1 VAKSADLRFL
11 REVLLFKDLAE
22 EEDAAVWARLEER
35 RLRRGDVLFREGDKG
50 KELFII
56 RSGTVIV
63 SKHVKGRVEQ
73 VLARLGAGDF
83 FGEMSLFDDQP
94 RSATIQA
101 ETETII
107 YGLDRSGL
115 DHLIEQNPRAATAFF
130 TQVVLVLTKRLRD
143 SSALVAEV
151 TRWGLEATG
160 LDAERPATGGH

>member
-1 VAKSADLRFL
+1 VAKSADFKFL
-11 REVLLFKDLAE
+11 REVLLFKDVAE
-22 EEDAAVWARLEER
+22 EEEAAVWARLEER
-35 RLRRGDVLFREGDKG
+35 RLRRGDVLFREGDAG
-50 KELFII
+50 KELFFI

-73 VLARLGAGDF
+73 VLARLGPGDF

-101 ETETII
+101 ESETVM
-107 YGLDRSGL
+107 YGLDRSNL

-130 TQVVLVLTKRLRD
+130 TQVVLVLIKRLRD
-143 SSALVAEV
+143 SSELVAEV

-160 LDAERPATGGH
+160 LDVERPVTGGR

>member
-1 VAKSADLRFL
+1 MAKSADSRFL
-11 REVLLFKDLAE
+11 RDVLLFKDIAE
-22 EEDAAVWARLEER
+22 DEEAAVWARLEER
-35 RLRRGDVLFREGDKG
+35 RLRRGDVLFREGEKG

-56 RSGTVIV
+56 RSGAVIV

-73 VLARLGAGDF
+73 VLARLGPGDF

-101 ETETII
+101 ETETIM
-107 YGLDRSGL
+107 YGLDRSSL

-130 TQVVLVLTKRLRD
+130 TQVVLVLVKRLRD
-143 SSALVAEV
+143 SSDLVAEV

-160 LDAERPATGGH
+160 LDVERPATGGY

>member
-1 VAKSADLRFL
+1 VAKSADFRFL
-11 REVLLFKDLAE
+11 REVLLFKDIAE
-22 EEDAAVWARLEER
+22 DEEAAVWARLEER
-35 RLRRGDVLFREGDKG
+35 RLRRGDVLFREGEKG

-56 RSGTVIV
+56 RSGAVIV

-73 VLARLGAGDF
+73 VLARLGPGDF

-101 ETETII
+101 ETETIM
-107 YGLDRSGL
+107 YGLDRSSL

-130 TQVVLVLTKRLRD
+130 TQVVLVLVKRLRD
-143 SSALVAEV
+143 SSDLVAEV

-160 LDAERPATGGH
+160 LDVERPATGGY

>member
-1 VAKSADLRFL
+1 VAKSADFKFL
-11 REVLLFKDLAE
+11 REVLLFKDIAAE
-22 EEDAAVWARLEER
+22 EEAAVWARLEER
-35 RLRRGDVLFREGDKG
+35 RLRRGEVLFREGDAG
-50 KELFII
+50 KELFFI

-73 VLARLGAGDF
+73 VLARLGPGDF

-101 ETETII
+101 ESETVM
-107 YGLDRSGL
+107 YGLDRSNL

-130 TQVVLVLTKRLRD
+130 TQVVLVLVKRLRD
-143 SSALVAEV
+143 SSDLVAEV

-160 LDAERPATGGH
+160 LDVERPATGGR

>member
-1 VAKSADLRFL
+1 VAKSADSRFL
-11 REVLLFKDLAE
+11 RDVLLFKDIAE
-22 EEDAAVWARLEER
+22 DEEAAVWARLQER
-35 RLRRGDVLFREGDKG
+35 RLRRGDVLFREGEKG

-56 RSGTVIV
+56 RSGAVIV

-73 VLARLGAGDF
+73 VLARLGPGDF

-101 ETETII
+101 ETETIM
-107 YGLDRSGL
+107 YGLDRSSL

-130 TQVVLVLTKRLRD
+130 TQVVLVLVKRLRD
-143 SSALVAEV
+143 SSDLVAEV

-160 LDAERPATGGH
+160 LDVERPATGGH

>member
-1 VAKSADLRFL
+1 VAKSADFKFL

-22 EEDAAVWARLEER
+22 EEEAAVWARLEER
-35 RLRRGDVLFREGDKG
+35 RLRRGDVLFREGDAG
-50 KELFII
+50 KELFFI

-73 VLARLGAGDF
+73 VLARLGPGDF

-101 ETETII
+101 ESETVM
-107 YGLDRSGL
+107 YGLDRSNL

-130 TQVVLVLTKRLRD
+130 TQVVLVLIKRLRD
-143 SSALVAEV
+143 SSELVAEV

-160 LDAERPATGGH
+160 LDVERPVTGGR

>member
-1 VAKSADLRFL
+1 VAKSADFRFL
-11 REVLLFKDLAE
+11 REVLLFKDIAE
-22 EEDAAVWARLEER
+22 DEEAAVWARLQER
-35 RLRRGDVLFREGDKG
+35 RLRRGDVLFREGEKG

-56 RSGTVIV
+56 RSGAVIV

-73 VLARLGAGDF
+73 VLARLGPGDF

-101 ETETII
+101 ETETIM
-107 YGLDRSGL
+107 YGLDRSSL

-130 TQVVLVLTKRLRD
+130 TQVVLVLVKRLRD
-143 SSALVAEV
+143 SSDLVAEV

-160 LDAERPATGGH
+160 LDVERPATGGY